1 MGERDVEDILWAK
14 GNVEGAW
21 QDKSIVEGTRKD
33 RCDL

>member
-1 MGERDVEDILWAK
+1 MGKRDVKDILWAK
-14 GNVEGAW
+14 DDVESAW